1 MRWLRG
7 WCHWGLCPQTPGIYR
22 VPARIAVLLRNW
34 GLRPQTPGA
43 LREGDGGPVSLL
55 FRPLS
60 RRSGCV
66 PAEPYPPLRFFQGG
80 RLQPRRATIVQRTA
94 ITPLTS
100 CRTPRVHFKFAQD
113 TNYSRRNYPPGAP
126 HDWEQNST
134 HQDTADGGYLE
145 KEEVADLARWVRRY
159 HIELIPEL
167 PSFTH
172 SYYLMT
178 EHPD

>member
-100 CRTPRVHFKFAQD
+100 CRTPRVHFNTTGKYTVLHSFSTD
-113 TNYSRRNYPPGAP
+113 SNSPKYPDAG
-126 HDWEQNST
+126 
-134 HQDTADGGYLE
+134 
-145 KEEVADLARWVRRY
+145 LARDSAGNLYGTTQRGGAAGAGVVY
-159 HIELIPEL
+159 KLG
-167 PSFTH
+167 TAGN
-172 SYYLMT
+172 
-178 EHPD
+178 

>member
-100 CRTPRVHFKFAQD
+100 CRTPRVHFKDDLVPLLLQCF
-113 TNYSRRNYPPGAP
+113 P
-126 HDWEQNST
+126 
-134 HQDTADGGYLE
+134 DGGTDSSASCDDCFHL
-145 KEEVADLARWVRRY
+145 VSPVC
-159 HIELIPEL
+159 
-167 PSFTH
+167 F
-172 SYYLMT
+172 
-178 EHPD
+178 